1 MLSHMHKKPA
11 QAQPTGS
18 MQGWAASYDRLTRVM
33 FLGKEQQLRQATLDL
48 AGLQPGDSLLEV
60 GCGTGTLTLA
70 AKARLGAGSEVFGID
85 VAEDMLEAARRK
97 ASQAG
102 QEITFQPGRIEQIPF
117 PEGRFQVVLASLMIH
132 HIPDPADKQRG
143 FTEILRVLKPGGGL
157 LIVDFEP
164 PTNPILSHVV
174 RGVLGDEMA
183 ERTVRELI
191 PMVKQAG
198 FIQIESG
205 AAKSRFLSFLRAT
218 KPE

>member
-11 QAQPTGS
+11 QAQPNGS
-18 MQGWAASYDRLTRVM
+18 MQGWAASYDRLTGALFM
-33 FLGKEQQLRQATLDL
+33 GKEAQLRQATLDL

-70 AKARLGAGSEVFGID
+70 AKARLGAESQVIGID
-85 VAEDMLEAARRK
+85 VAEDMLAAARRK

-102 QEITFQPGRIEQIPF
+102 LEITFQAGRIEQIPF
-117 PEGRFQVVLASLMIH
+117 PDGRFQVVLASLMIH

-143 FTEILRVLKPGGGL
+143 FNEILRVLKPGGRL

-164 PTNPILSHVV
+164 PTNRILSHLV
-174 RGVLGDEMA
+174 RGVLGEEMA

-191 PMVKQAG
+191 PLATQAG
-198 FIQIESG
+198 FAGIESG